1 MFNETST
8 KVVGP
13 DFTVTNAILSDNGN
27 YECIAKNQY
36 GQTRYYLLK
45 CCNHGLFLLF
55 DLYSKTIQVK
65 VVHMASLQSEYI
77 VNSNDD
83 LILPCYDYEP
93 SLAIDVAWNIN
104 GIPII
109 GASIL
114 SNGSLHIK
122 KYVKF
127 VR

>member
-1 MFNETST
+1 
-8 KVVGP
+8 
-13 DFTVTNAILSDNGN
+13 
-27 YECIAKNQY
+27 
-36 GQTRYYLLK
+36 
-45 CCNHGLFLLF
+45 
-55 DLYSKTIQVK
+55 
-65 VVHMASLQSEYI
+65 MASLQSEYI

-127 VR
+127 VRRLLIPKI